1 MSSAPS
7 PSASPTSPNPS
18 RLLSVF
24 SPASQTYLSIA
35 LKAAQA
41 AGKHALGMQKNLNDI
56 RYKGAKDL
64 VTEADM
70 QCDHMIREQI
80 IAAFPD
86 HNLVTE
92 ELGDTEKGSAFT
104 WYVDPIDGTINYSR
118 RFPLWGVSIGLAQAG
133 SMLCGVIY
141 LPASDETFI
150 TARGEG
156 AWLNGE
162 RIHVSPTTDLS
173 QAIISHGDFNVGA
186 DEKTRRVLNEANFLA
201 RMGTVSAV
209 QRVKC
214 LGSAIVEG
222 AYVASGRMEGYC
234 MVILNPWDVAVTSL
248 LVTEAGGQV
257 TTLTGEPYQLT
268 HRNALFTNGHLHQ
281 ALLNSLDWDGRH
293 PYKPST

>member
-1 MSSAPS
+1 MSS
-7 PSASPTSPNPS
+7 T
-18 RLLSVF
+18 LSIPALTAAF
-24 SPASQTYLSIA
+24 SPAVQGFLRVATT
-35 LKAAQA
+35 AAHA
-41 AGKHALGMQKNLNDI
+41 AGLHALGMQKNLADI

-70 QCDHMIREQI
+70 QCDHLIREHI
-80 IAAFPD
+80 VAAFSD

-92 ELGDTEKGSAFT
+92 ELGDTEKGSAYT

-118 RFPLWGVSIGLAQAG
+118 RFPLWGVSVGLAHEG
-133 SMLCGVIY
+133 RMLCGVIY
-141 LPASDETFI
+141 LPASDEMFI
-150 TARGEG
+150 AARGEG
-156 AWLNGE
+156 AYLNGE
-162 RIHVSPTTDLS
+162 RIKVSETAVLA

-214 LGSAIVEG
+214 LGSAVVEG

-248 LVTEAGGQV
+248 LVTEAGGKV
-257 TTLTGEPYQLT
+257 TTLTGEPYALT
-268 HRNALFTNGHLHQ
+268 HRNALFSNGILHQ
-281 ALLNSLDWDGRH
+281 PLLNSLDWDGRH
-293 PYKPST
+293 PYRPET